1 MWSDRTPLE
10 TVAAVQTASCPVTDD
25 AYTSFVAA
33 VTARAKPPFS
43 GPDPACS
50 VPRFGTRPDAVLLR
64 REKDRLV
71 VRGTEREPD
80 VANATLHTFLD
91 AVGTDAAADA
101 GLTLEVSPAEYP
113 IPVGQ
118 RRRWMV
124 LPHAG
129 ELEPRYR
136 AHVTVDGTP
145 KVIDEGWATPPTP
158 LPCMDGH
165 EVRMRVW
172 DPPEPDA
179 AELIG
184 AAIANLRR
192 AGPELLAAATE
203 PIYQYYLY
211 IAGSVSDEAFEC
223 GIPRIERPA
232 DVWKHVQLGRYPGV
246 SASLDDAGGYLHA
259 GVAYV
264 TFECECDWERE
275 HGLALVFIDGNRLGR
290 VSSYD
295 GHPTWAH
302 AYADPSMLDLVY
314 RPRG

>member
-10 TVAAVQTASCPVTDD
+10 TVAAVQTASCPVDDD
-25 AYTSFVAA
+25 AYASFVAA

-50 VPRFGTRPDAVLLR
+50 IARFGARPGAVLLR
-64 REKDRLV
+64 REKDWLV

-80 VANATLHTFLD
+80 VANATLHAFLD
-91 AVGTDAAADA
+91 AVGADAAADA
-101 GLTLEVSPAEYP
+101 GLALEVSSAEYP
-113 IPVGQ
+113 IPVDQ

-136 AHVTVDGTP
+136 AHVPVDGAP
-145 KVIDEGWATPPTP
+145 KVLDEGWATPPTR

-165 EVRMRVW
+165 EVRFCVW

-184 AAIANLRR
+184 AAIANLRS
-192 AGPELLAAATE
+192 AGPELLATATE
-203 PIYQYYLY
+203 PVYHYYLD
-211 IAGSVSDEAFEC
+211 IAGSVSV
-223 GIPRIERPA
+223 PLIERPA
-232 DVWKHVQLGRYPGV
+232 DVWKHVQLGRRPSV
-246 SASLDDAGGYLHA
+246 SASLDGAGGYLHA

-264 TFECECDWERE
+264 TFACECDWEPE

-314 RPRG
+314 CPRP